1 MKISRCSEYATF
13 GTHELSTNMI
23 KALKD
28 RKACLMANHG
38 QVAFG
43 ENLSKAFE
51 LAQEVENICHQYII
65 ALKMGEPKNL
75 SLAEMKKIL
84 EKVKNYKKAVS
95 YMTKVGE
102 HITLDI
108 IGTTKEYDPSVF
120 EKVIND
126 IAKAAKVT
134 ILNISKYKFEPQGFT
149 ILALLAESHISFH
162 TFPEKGIISF
172 DFFTCGKVSPSVA
185 IDIIKKEFEHKR
197 IVKKEFNRDTK
208 SLYHDIYSSPGL
220 QKSYVVNDV
229 LEDFKSKV
237 GQHIEILDLEQF
249 GKSLFIDGE
258 IQVASTDEHLYSS
271 TFVGSGLNLNKDN
284 ERAAIIGGGDGGV
297 ARECISKNFNFIDWY
312 ELDPEVVDVCN
323 KHLGDIG
330 KKATEK
336 NSVKCVWGDAFESIK
351 SVSDDTYDHIF
362 VDLNDD
368 QFCIDLAAK
377 NMDSLVRILKPKG
390 VITAQVGSQD
400 KKPQQV
406 ENWLNVFNQNFGNAK
421 LSRVYIPSFDCSWNF
436 SSSINH

>member
-1 MKISRCSEYATF
+1 
-13 GTHELSTNMI
+13 
-23 KALKD
+23 
-28 RKACLMANHG
+28 
-38 QVAFG
+38 
-43 ENLSKAFE
+43 
-51 LAQEVENICHQYII
+51 
-65 ALKMGEPKNL
+65 
-75 SLAEMKKIL
+75 
-84 EKVKNYKKAVS
+84 
-95 YMTKVGE
+95 MTKVGE
-102 HITLDI
+102 HITVDI
-108 IGTTKEYDPSVF
+108 IGTTKEYEPSVY
-120 EKVIND
+120 EKVIKD
-126 IAKAAKVT
+126 IASAAKVT

-172 DFFTCGKVSPSVA
+172 DFFTCGKVSPSIA
-185 IDIIKKEFEHKR
+185 IEIIKKEFKYKR
-197 IVKKEFNRDTK
+197 LSIKEFDRDTK

-220 QKSYVVNDV
+220 KKSYIVKDV
-229 LEDFKSKV
+229 LEDFRSKV

-249 GKSLFIDGE
+249 GKALFIDNE
-258 IQVASTDEHLYSS
+258 IQVAESDEHLYSS
-271 TFVGSGLNLNKDN
+271 TFVGSGLELNKAN

-297 ARECISKNFNFIDWY
+297 ARECISKKFNFIDWF

-330 KKATEK
+330 QKSTEK

-351 SVSDDTYDHIF
+351 SIEDDTYDHIF

-400 KKPQQV
+400 KKPKQV
-406 ENWLNVFNQNFGNAK
+406 QNWMNVFNENFGNTK